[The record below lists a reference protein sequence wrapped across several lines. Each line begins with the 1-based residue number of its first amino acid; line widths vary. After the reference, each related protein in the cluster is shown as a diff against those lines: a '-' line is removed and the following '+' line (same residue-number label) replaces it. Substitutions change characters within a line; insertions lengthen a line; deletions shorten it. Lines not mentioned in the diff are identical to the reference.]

1 MNIENNSSK
10 KSNVKSN
17 ETDLLD
23 VVVKLYN
30 VLKRNILII
39 IIALVLGG
47 LYYGY
52 QYYKQKDFYKSSFI
66 VDIDNEY
73 LAIAED
79 IFLDLNTLVKNNKP
93 VASKKLG
100 INPAVLKKIIDMEFK
115 YEFPENESIETPRVN
130 FNIIHMPMD
139 TIKTLENSIENYFNN
154 IPYFKT
160 RIKQRQLQIK
170 QSIQEIEAKS
180 KEADSLQKIFMESYL
195 KNNKL
200 IYINES
206 QSQAMLQ
213 QFKLEMIEKKHEL
226 ENELEN
232 VNILYIIESTTIKQK
247 TSLEILASSVLIMLI
262 MSLIVIFFI
271 EINRFGR
278 KKKKQLD
285 HIK

>member
-10 KSNVKSN
+10 KSNIKSN

-100 INPAVLKKIIDMEFK
+100 INPSVLKKIIDMEFK

-232 VNILYIIESTTIKQK
+232 VNILYIIESTTTIKK
-247 TSLEILASSVLIMLI
+247 ASLKSLSNILLVMVVMDLFF
-262 MSLIVIFFI
+262 IFFI
-271 EINRFGR
+271 EINRIG
-278 KKKKQLD
+278 KKK
-285 HIK
+285 